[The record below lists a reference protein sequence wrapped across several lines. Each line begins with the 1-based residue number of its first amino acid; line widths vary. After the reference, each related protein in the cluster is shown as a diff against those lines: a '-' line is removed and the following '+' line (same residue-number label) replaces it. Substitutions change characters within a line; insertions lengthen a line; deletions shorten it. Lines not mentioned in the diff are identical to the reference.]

1 MRVCVLYFAKVKE
14 MINNS
19 QDTFEIEGD
28 LQDLLTSIKLKYE
41 QLTSL
46 IDGVLN
52 KTGDTAIAVN
62 QEIVKDYSYLLQ
74 DGDEVAFIPPISG
87 G

>member
-1 MRVCVLYFAKVKE
+1 MRVCVLYFAKIKE
-14 MINNS
+14 MIGNG
-19 QDTFEIEGD
+19 QDFFEVDGNLEE
-28 LQDLLTSIKLKYE
+28 LLMSVKEKYQ
-41 QLTSL
+41 QLSSVVE
-46 IDGVLN
+46 GVLN

-62 QEIVKDYSYLLQ
+62 QEIVKDHSYLLQ